1 LPEAEEEGNMT
12 IDERARHAL
21 HSRLAAVLGE
31 DEATT
36 LMTHL
41 PPVGWADLATV
52 RDLDHLADRLR
63 ADLYERLGSLHQ
75 GLNARM
81 EQQTRVLLFSILAS
95 HATFAA
101 IVLGAIRLL

>member
-1 LPEAEEEGNMT
+1 MA

-36 LMTHL
+36 LMAHL
-41 PPVGWADLATV
+41 PPVGLAEVATV

-63 ADLYERLGSLHQ
+63 AELRAELYEQLGSLHQ
-75 GLNARM
+75 GLNARL
-81 EQQTRVLLFSILAS
+81 EQQTRVLFFSILAS

>member
-1 LPEAEEEGNMT
+1 MA

-31 DEATT
+31 VEATT
-36 LMTHL
+36 LMAHL
-41 PPVGWADLATV
+41 PPVGWVEVATV

-63 ADLYERLGSLHQ
+63 AELYEQLGNLHASM
-75 GLNARM
+75 NR
-81 EQQTRVLLFSILAS
+81 QTRVLFFSILGS